1 MGNKTLHAVLEIGDS
16 DIASENIV
24 DTTPIVLHYQIPS
37 SIKHVHC
44 SIFEWIW

>member
-24 DTTPIVLHYQIPS
+24 DTTPIVLHYQNT
-37 SIKHVHC
+37 KLHQTC
-44 SIFEWIW
+44 AL